1 MYDLS
6 MNFPR
11 VEAMMR
17 GRVNTIRIEFCRF
30 HSYALY
36 ILEIIIEEQ
45 SAIIFN
51 KREENA
57 RLPLK
62 SIAPSN

>member
-1 MYDLS
+1 
-6 MNFPR
+6 
-11 VEAMMR
+11 MMR
-17 GRVNTIRIEFCRF
+17 GRVNNIRIEFCRF
-30 HSYALY
+30 HFYTLY

-62 SIAPSN
+62 SIAPNN